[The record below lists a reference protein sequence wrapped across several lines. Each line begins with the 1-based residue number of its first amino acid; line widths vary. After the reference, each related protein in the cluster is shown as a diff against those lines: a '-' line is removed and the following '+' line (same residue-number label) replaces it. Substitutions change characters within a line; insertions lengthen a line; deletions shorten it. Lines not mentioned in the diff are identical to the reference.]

1 MNAFSNTA
9 AVAPN
14 IPYAT
19 DERALISPA
28 AEPRETGTR

>member
-14 IPYAT
+14 IPYPS
-19 DERALISPA
+19 DERVLISPA
-28 AEPRETGTR
+28 AEPRKT